1 MRNTILIVVA
11 AFAPAPILTLND
23 ENIMHIV
30 IPDDYQ
36 DCVRHLAAFKSL
48 AGHQVTIYNDSVT
61 GIDALAERF
70 KDAEALV
77 LTRERTVI
85 TAALLERLPKLK
97 IISQTGKVSNHLTVA
112 DCTARGVAVAEGSGG
127 PTATAELT
135 WALLLASM
143 RHIPQEVAR
152 LKSGQWQHTLGR
164 QLKGRKLGVWAYG
177 KIGKIVAGYGK
188 AFGMN
193 VWVWGRE
200 GSLAAAE
207 ADGFEA
213 APSRAA
219 FFAGSEVVSLHVR
232 LNADTRGLVTAADL
246 ALMKPDALLVNTS
259 RAELVASGALEA
271 ALQAGRPGFAA
282 VDVYEQEPVLGAQH
296 PLLALSNAV
305 CTPHLGY
312 VEAGNYELYF
322 GDAFSNILAF
332 AKGEAKNIANPEV
345 LKR

>member
-1 MRNTILIVVA
+1 
-11 AFAPAPILTLND
+11 
-23 ENIMHIV
+23 MHIV

-36 DCVRHLAAFKSL
+36 DCVRHLTAFKAL

-61 GIDALAERF
+61 GIDALVERF
-70 KDAEALV
+70 KDADALV
-77 LTRERTVI
+77 LTRERTAI
-85 TAALLERLPKLK
+85 TPALLERLPKLK
-97 IISQTGKVSNHLTVA
+97 IISQTGKVSNHLKVA

-152 LKSGQWQHTLGR
+152 LKGGQWQNTLGR
-164 QLKGRKLGVWAYG
+164 QLKGRTLGVWAYG
-177 KIGKIVAGYGK
+177 KIGKIVANYGK

-200 GSLAAAE
+200 GSVAAAK

-219 FFAGSEVVSLHVR
+219 FFAGSDVISLHVR
-232 LNADTRGLVTAADL
+232 LNAETRGLVTAADL
-246 ALMKPDALLVNTS
+246 AQMKADALLVNTS
-259 RAELVASGALEA
+259 RAELIVSGALEA
-271 ALQAGRPGFAA
+271 ALQAGHPGFAA

-296 PLLALSNAV
+296 PLLAMPNAI

-312 VEAGNYELYF
+312 VEAGNYEMYF
-322 GDAFSNILAF
+322 GDAFNNIVAF